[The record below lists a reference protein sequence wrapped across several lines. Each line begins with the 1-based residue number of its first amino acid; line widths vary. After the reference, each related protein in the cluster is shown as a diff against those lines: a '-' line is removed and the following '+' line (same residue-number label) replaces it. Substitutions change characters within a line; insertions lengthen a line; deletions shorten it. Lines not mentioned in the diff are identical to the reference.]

1 MRVLIADDN
10 RDSAES
16 LAVLLRIWGFV
27 PVIVH
32 DGQAALAFLRE
43 AAVPTLALLDWVMP
57 GINGIDICR
66 EIRKEVKRPYTYVI
80 LVTGHGGKDHMV
92 DGLTAGADDY
102 LIKPVDPHELRA
114 RLNTARR
121 ILELH
126 EQLLATQ
133 RLLHEQ
139 ATRDSLTGL
148 WNRTSILEI
157 LAREATASEAL
168 PQLFIEQ
175 TLDLL
180 CAHLIRAHS
189 SLGAFA
195 SPKPRRGLADWQV
208 RRVSEFMNEHL
219 DRDLS
224 LDQLAAVV
232 RLSRFHFCTAFRQA
246 TGQTPYQWLMALRMD
261 RARDLLRNPKMPIV
275 QVALAAGYETP
286 SAFAAAF
293 RRMEGV
299 SPSEFRRAL

>member
-1 MRVLIADDN
+1 MTIETGLRDAVTEISRVLDVAPTIRYSALDHGTLLTGRWTHGSLHDSHAAMNAHALMTYHGTAQPIEWRDGRQRQASRTRRGSITLIPRGHVAHWDIQGPIAVSHVYLSDT
-10 RDSAES
+10 RLQACAEPV
-16 LAVLLRIWGFV
+16 AQGRRI
-27 PVIVH
+27 
-32 DGQAALAFLRE
+32 E
-43 AAVPTLALLDWVMP
+43 LLDRVGFDDP
-57 GINGIDICR
+57 
-66 EIRKEVKRPYTYVI
+66 
-80 LVTGHGGKDHMV
+80 
-92 DGLTAGADDY
+92 AGS
-102 LIKPVDPHELRA
+102 R
-114 RLNTARR
+114 
-121 ILELH
+121 
-126 EQLLATQ
+126 
-133 RLLHEQ
+133 
-139 ATRDSLTGL
+139 
-148 WNRTSILEI
+148 ILEI

-168 PQLFIEQ
+168 PRLFIEQ

-180 CAHLIRAHS
+180 CVHLIRAHS

-219 DRDLS
+219 DRDVS

-261 RARDLLRNPKMPIV
+261 RARDLLRNPKLPIV
-275 QVALAAGYETP
+275 QVALAAGYATP
-286 SAFAAAF
+286 SAFAAVF